1 LAAAGSTAGRLKA
14 RRGRYSLGE
23 WTGAISPTL
32 LKPGGLAYGY
42 NSPGAVAPRQTIA
55 VNLLGT
61 KAARFCC
68 RPTRRL
74 APSGRQRKAL
84 RALTGAGGS
93 WH

>member
-14 RRGRYSLGE
+14 RGGSYSLGE
-23 WTGAISPTL
+23 WTGAISQTL
-32 LKPGGLAYGY
+32 LKPGGFAYGY

-55 VNLLGT
+55 VNLLGA

-74 APSGRQRKAL
+74 APSGRRRSAL